1 VSVELAPCIYA
12 FLSCCNVSSLCP
24 TVPLYLCAP
33 ALFSGSFLRR
43 LCVQR
48 LFGHSLSY
56 QEVNLRLALQFAQ
69 PLKLRQRLLL
79 LRRISGRP
87 LRLGELKP
95 RHFIHRVERNRFTQ
109 RRERLFGLA
118 QTHQRASER
127 DQRLHKVRIIFDSLR
142 KQLSRAIEPR

>member
-1 VSVELAPCIYA
+1 MLSPSWTAPRNWPCVVLAITVFSGFACSCSAGSINAPPNADIPRRNPRRSSLPVSVELAPCIYA

-69 PLKLRQRLLL
+69 PLKL
-79 LRRISGRP
+79 
-87 LRLGELKP
+87 
-95 RHFIHRVERNRFTQ
+95 
-109 RRERLFGLA
+109 
-118 QTHQRASER
+118 
-127 DQRLHKVRIIFDSLR
+127 
-142 KQLSRAIEPR
+142 